1 MYHMCLAAVT
11 LSLDNTFKISNKLM
25 VKDRDKTY
33 TKLLKGGVLSVLNQK
48 NDIVAWVGVK
58 QLQDE
63 Y

>member
-48 NDIVAWVGVK
+48 DIVAWVGVK

>member
-1 MYHMCLAAVT
+1 MYHMYLAAVT

>member
-11 LSLDNTFKISNKLM
+11 LSLDNTFKISNKLT

>member
-48 NDIVAWVGVK
+48 NDIIAWVGVK

>member
-48 NDIVAWVGVK
+48 NDIVAWVGFK

>member
-1 MYHMCLAAVT
+1 
-11 LSLDNTFKISNKLM
+11 M

>member
-58 QLQDE
+58 QLQDK